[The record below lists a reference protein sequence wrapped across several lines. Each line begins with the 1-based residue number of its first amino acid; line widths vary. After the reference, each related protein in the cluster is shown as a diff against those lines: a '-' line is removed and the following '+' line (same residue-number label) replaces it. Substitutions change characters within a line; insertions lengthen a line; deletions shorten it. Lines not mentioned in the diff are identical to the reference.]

1 MKKDKF
7 KKTKEKMKR
16 FFTKIKN
23 KDTSFF
29 IIALCVCLL
38 STALIWRYTAQKPN
52 EESDLSQNEPE
63 EGNINT
69 NLDPY
74 EDYLN
79 EVMDDYGKKTETE
92 TEAETG
98 NDVTEK
104 LDLKSMN
111 SPLAGSVIKEFTLEN
126 LLYFDAIGEW
136 RIHKG
141 LDIKPKDTLMIESAF
156 AGTVEKVSKSELT
169 GTEIIIDHGNNI
181 KTLYNNLS
189 SSKVEVGDIVEKGQ
203 IIGNV
208 GKCDSVESADGPH
221 LHFEISVDG
230 KNVNPLDY
238 FPGE

>member
-7 KKTKEKMKR
+7 KNTKERIKR

-23 KDTSFF
+23 RDTSFF

-63 EGNINT
+63 EGNINADV
-69 NLDPY
+69 DPY
-74 EDYLN
+74 ESYLN
-79 EVMDDYGKKTETE
+79 EVMDDYGKKTEADTE
-92 TEAETG
+92 TDNAL
-98 NDVTEK
+98 TEK

-111 SPLAGSVIKEFTLEN
+111 SPLAGSVIREFTLEK
-126 LLYFDAIGEW
+126 LLYFEAIGEW

-156 AGTVEKVSKSELT
+156 AGTVEKVNKSELT
-169 GTEIIIDHGNNI
+169 GIEIIIDHGSNI

-189 SSKVEVGDIVEKGQ
+189 SSKVEVGDVVEKGQ

-208 GKCDSVESADGPH
+208 GKCDSIESADGPH

-238 FPGE
+238 FPAE